1 MSLLKQRILCRSTK
15 KRKCLA
21 YGVLCPLLL
30 YFIGKK
36 GEEFHGSL
44 TRKQKGEN
52 RETYLAIGGL
62 IIIKEVVPHV
72 GANQRVICHHR

>member
-44 TRKQKGEN
+44 TREQKGDN
-52 RETYLAIGGL
+52 RETYLAMGGR
-62 IIIKEVVPHV
+62 IIIKEVV